1 MSTMVD
7 FKVFV
12 TNYSQ
17 SFHVLLF
24 EGRDV
29 TKMKNIKVDRR
40 SEKTKKV
47 IREAFLILITE
58 NDISKITIKEI
69 SDLADINR
77 KTFYAYYKDK
87 YDLLD
92 EIENEFIEKFVRMID
107 DFDFQKLLS
116 NPYEIFYQL
125 TKLLHHN
132 MGICELFIN
141 NDTLGNN
148 LLEKIKNVMT
158 EKLLTMMTNKVT
170 SNDIFLSYIND
181 FIVAGLISAYTKWFK
196 SDRSISLEELSQE
209 LSIIITNG
217 TASIR
222 KISVTY

>member
-1 MSTMVD
+1 
-7 FKVFV
+7 
-12 TNYSQ
+12 
-17 SFHVLLF
+17 
-24 EGRDV
+24 
-29 TKMKNIKVDRR
+29 MKNIKVDRR

>member
-1 MSTMVD
+1 MSTMVN

-116 NPYEIFYQL
+116 NPYEIFCQL
-125 TKLLHHN
+125 TKLLYHN

-222 KISVTY
+222 KISDTH

>member
-1 MSTMVD
+1 
-7 FKVFV
+7 
-12 TNYSQ
+12 
-17 SFHVLLF
+17 
-24 EGRDV
+24 
-29 TKMKNIKVDRR
+29 MKNIKVDRR

-107 DFDFQKLLS
+107 DFDFQILLS

-170 SNDIFLSYIND
+170 SDDIFLSYIND

-209 LSIIITNG
+209 LSLIITSG

-222 KISVTY
+222 KI